1 MENRNYLKI
10 FALAGIFSLSIPLAS
25 HAAYITNGNSQWTT
39 DVNGI
44 YYPGNIGV
52 GAASV
57 ISGAKVRIASSTAE
71 GLRIISAEHFSPFV
85 IRNSADTADLFRVD
99 QFGNITG
106 GNAAAWSLNGTSL
119 YPASTTHN
127 VGIGNT
133 NPGAYKLYVTGSTYL
148 NGATTI
154 NSYVNSVT
162 GYRVNGTAATGTY
175 LRGNGTNY
183 VSSTIQ
189 AGDVPTLNQNTS
201 GYAGILYS
209 EDNRTISPSELTARY
224 LRFGFTSYNNNNAA
238 PWADFLHF
246 RSYQDSSGGSDNLLV
261 LNRYNLGM
269 RLYQQAWGT
278 TTAYAS
284 YKDIA
289 LSDNSPV
296 VSYLTKYTSTGTT
309 VSIGKSLFYDNGTNI
324 GIGTTSLS
332 ARLHFNTL
340 TGDAINAGGGKITN
354 LNSPTNATDAVRK
367 DYVDDNFAP
376 IGLAGNVFGTGT
388 ANYLPKWT
396 AAHTLANSQVYENG
410 ANVGVGTSSPSA
422 KLHVIGTMKANT
434 LDLSPSGG
442 AFTISASQIN
452 RTDGYVEMQYAGGN
466 GVRMFGST
474 TYPIVFSGTGN
485 VGIGT
490 TNPTSKLY
498 VNGTVALGS
507 GGYYGRIYSWNPGS
521 YFSDTP
527 SAIISGIS
535 SATTTATS
543 YPQLI
548 VHNQEGTIGNF
559 AGIGFS
565 AKESNSGGN
574 QVIGAAIMTQFV
586 NKVSG
591 GWNSGDLHFITK
603 NLGVMNDAMVVKYN
617 GNVGIGTTN
626 PIYGTDIVK
635 TGVAAQLRVSSGVGG
650 SNYTGGIRLGAYDS
664 TQTADILFTA
674 AGQNSLTIATNYV
687 SGANAI
693 YLKPGTVTALTA
705 LGSGNVGIGTT
716 SPNVRL
722 YINGGTGDVLNAGGG
737 KIANV
742 NNPVNAGDAAN
753 KKYVDDNFQ
762 VKGNY
767 FLQNGNSF
775 GATAVL
781 GTNDSYGLNLE
792 TANAA
797 RMSISSS
804 GVVNF
809 NIPEVTSAFA
819 ISSASLGGPR
829 FSVDDANSRIFFDG
843 DVGIGVITPAAKLD
857 IDGTIKISGGNP
869 GDGKV
874 LTSDANGLASWV
886 TPAAGGVT
894 SVTSTDGT
902 LTISPNTGAVVASL
916 NLAKAN
922 TWTAAQ
928 TFNASTTFPGS
939 GIWGS
944 SGNVGIGTTN
954 PGAKLDVIGSVRS
967 SSQLISTVASGTAPL
982 SVSSNTLITNL
993 NADFLDGNHA
1003 ADFTTRNDVAY
1014 LGTVTFNQTG
1024 TTTADFI
1031 TKLEDMGAFDNYHSI
1046 MKATWNYAGNADIMD
1061 TGFGTLELAGCVV
1074 ETWTDN
1080 ADDVTRGNIHVRVTR
1095 PTTGGGGGQ
1104 ILVYNDQGSTYSPG
1118 WRQIWNSSTDG
1129 TGSGLDADLWDGNQF
1144 ASYLNQAV
1152 LTTSAPTFS
1161 DLILSGGD
1169 LTINNNN
1176 GGINFNDSSAYWLK
1190 TATSWGIY
1198 WDTTNNQ
1205 IKFNG
1210 NGITRSFIDL
1220 DDGASYFNGNVG
1232 IGITN
1237 PSNKLSFSASTTE
1250 VKIGLNGGYVRGLTI
1265 TPIDDTDAVSKGYVD
1280 QNFAPKSSSA
1290 FIQNGNS
1297 FGATATLG
1305 TNDNNRLD
1313 FETNNATRMT
1323 IYNNGN
1329 VGIGT
1334 TVPSA
1339 NLMVNRSSMAD
1350 PSLTFGSAA
1359 ATIIRSEFGEFAFG
1373 MASTSPNRLWIQG
1386 RYTGNAARDI
1396 SINPLGGNVGIGTTA
1411 PLTKL
1416 HVVGSGSFGDS
1427 ITSSNAI
1434 RALNLVST
1442 DAVMRIIRISDDAST
1457 AGPSLELL
1465 HRTTADG
1472 ANTKWW
1478 DMAIKSTGLVIRD
1491 RTGTAYDRLVIDNN
1505 GNVGIG
1511 TTSPTALLAV
1521 AGAIKATSIT
1531 ATGKVTATTFDPPYT
1546 ISGRKYATYASGMT
1560 GVKEETS
1567 GVAKLSL
1574 LSKKSNL
1581 YYHQLDLF
1589 DADRD
1594 SDLWLFSK
1602 TANLEKEGLADL
1614 SVLLTPRFSGRVWYE
1629 KNEKAGRVTIYA
1641 TPDSK
1646 DSKLEV
1652 SYRLTA
1658 PRFDFREHGNTRP
1671 DDDNIEGLN
1680 LDNLR

>member
-25 HAAYITNGNSQWTT
+25 QAAYITNGNSQWTT

-85 IRNSADTADLFRVD
+85 IRNSSDTADLFRVD
-99 QFGNITG
+99 QNGNITG
-106 GNAAAWSLNGTSL
+106 GNAAAWFLNGNNI
-119 YPASTTHN
+119 YPNNTAYN

-224 LRFGFTSYNNNNAA
+224 LRFGFTSYNNNNSS
-238 PWADFLHF
+238 PYADFLHF
-246 RSYQDSSGGSDNLLV
+246 RSYQDSSGGNDNLLL
-261 LNRYNLGM
+261 LNRNGLGM
-269 RLYQQAWGT
+269 RLYQQTWGT

-284 YKDIA
+284 YKDIV
-289 LSDNSPV
+289 LSDNSPT
-296 VSYLTKYTSTGTT
+296 VSYLTKYTSVGNN
-309 VSIGKSLFYDNGTNI
+309 VSVGKSIVYDNGTNV

-332 ARLHFNTL
+332 AKLHFGTL
-340 TGDAINAGGGKITN
+340 TGDAINAGGGKIAN
-354 LNSPTNATDAVRK
+354 LNGPTNVTDAVNRK
-367 DYVDDNFAP
+367 YVDDNFQP
-376 IGLAGNVFGTGT
+376 KGIYGNVSGSGTGRYITKWAGTT
-388 ANYLPKWT
+388 AT
-396 AAHTLANSQVYENG
+396 STIINSQIYDNG
-410 ANVGVGTSSPSA
+410 TNVGVGTSSPSA

-490 TNPTSKLY
+490 TNPGAKLE
-498 VNGTVALGS
+498 VNGS
-507 GGYYGRIYSWNPGS
+507 YYLAR
-521 YFSDTP
+521 P
-527 SAIISGIS
+527 SAMVDSM
-535 SATTTATS
+535 
-543 YPQLI
+543 
-548 VHNQEGTIGNF
+548 NTIGGNLAFVPSTLSASDNAYLSLYYPSTSTVKF
-559 AGIGFS
+559 ATNYDGHL
-565 AKESNSGGN
+565 GGTRFRD
-574 QVIGAAIMTQFV
+574 VIFGRFGGADYLTI
-586 NKVSG
+586 KDG
-591 GWNSGDLHFITK
+591 GS
-603 NLGVMNDAMVVKYN
+603 
-617 GNVGIGTTN
+617 VGIGITN
-626 PIYGTDIVK
+626 PLAKMHVN
-635 TGVAAQLRVSSGVGG
+635 GG
-650 SNYTGGIRLGAYDS
+650 SFRISSSTNQFATLYMDGNGVYFEGAGDTAATNRIRFQNSNRGGAATYNGFMIGENAVGSGSGIQFYTGGYNNNRMVINE
-664 TQTADILFTA
+664 T
-674 AGQNSLTIATNYV
+674 
-687 SGANAI
+687 
-693 YLKPGTVTALTA
+693 
-705 LGSGNVGIGTT
+705 GNVGIGTT
-716 SPNVRL
+716 SPNVKL
-722 YINGGTGDVLNAGGG
+722 YINGSTGDVLNAGGG

-767 FLQNGNSF
+767 FLHNGNSF
-775 GATAVL
+775 GTTTVL

-792 TANAA
+792 TNNVA

-809 NIPEVTSAFA
+809 NIPEVASAFA
-819 ISSASLGGPR
+819 VSSASLGGPR
-829 FSVDDANSRIFFDG
+829 FSIDDANSRIFFDG
-843 DVGIGVITPAAKLD
+843 NVGIGTITPAAKLD
-857 IDGTIKISGGNP
+857 VAGTIKISGGNP
-869 GDGKV
+869 GVGKV

-1046 MKATWNYAGNADIMD
+1046 MKATWSYAGNADIMD

-1334 TVPSA
+1334 TAPSA

-1373 MASTSPNRLWIQG
+1373 MASTSPNRLWLQG

-1396 SINPLGGNVGIGTTA
+1396 SINPLGGNVGIGTGT
-1411 PLTKL
+1411 PLSTL
-1416 HVVGSGSFGDS
+1416 HVDGKIAVGNNLAGFTGVYDFVVSSTNGGIILNRTGAAEPFIRLTTDNAGGGQIRGIPGGGLKFTDVSGSNERFRFDS
-1427 ITSSNAI
+1427 S
-1434 RALNLVST
+1434 
-1442 DAVMRIIRISDDAST
+1442 
-1457 AGPSLELL
+1457 
-1465 HRTTADG
+1465 
-1472 ANTKWW
+1472 
-1478 DMAIKSTGLVIRD
+1478 
-1491 RTGTAYDRLVIDNN
+1491 

-1521 AGAIKATSIT
+1521 AGAVKANSIT
-1531 ATGKVTATTFDPPYT
+1531 VTGKVTAATFDPPYT